1 MSLIAK
7 GAATA
12 RPGRPRSEER
22 EREILEATLV
32 ALVEDGFD
40 AMTMEGVA
48 ARVGAG
54 KATLYRRWQNKAEL
68 VAHAI
73 RQHVAPRPR
82 PTDTG
87 DIRTD
92 LRTLIDALYLGY
104 SGTDG
109 RLIAAFTAERMRHPE
124 LAAEFDRQFLDERRA
139 HTRSLLHSAV
149 IHGQLPA
156 DSDVD
161 LLSNVVPAL
170 MLYYLTFDKDG
181 LTNDLVERII
191 RQFFPTAL

>member
-1 MSLIAK
+1 MTVIAE
-7 GAATA
+7 GTATA
-12 RPGRPRSEER
+12 RPGRPRSEKR

-82 PTDTG
+82 PTTTG

-92 LRTLIDALYLGY
+92 LRTVVEALYQGY
-104 SGTDG
+104 SGSDG
-109 RLIAAFTAERMRHPE
+109 KLIAAFTAERIRHPE
-124 LAAEFDRQFLDERRA
+124 LANEFNRQFLDERRGQ
-139 HTRSLLHSAV
+139 TRSLLQSAV
-149 IHGQLPA
+149 TSGQLPA

-161 LLSNVVPAL
+161 LLSSVVPAL
-170 MLYYLTFDKDG
+170 MLHYLTFHKDG
-181 LTNDLVERII
+181 LTNDLVDRII
-191 RQFFPTAL
+191 RQFFPTAI